1 MDGLA
6 LRADRDA
13 ASAIMAGSKAFTVIM
28 GAAAIGLVLLSVLFM
43 VHVSAKG
50 PAAGATAAVAGN
62 ALENYTYSIGMQ
74 AYIYG
79 LAPVIMER
87 TEQQFATTQG
97 MGHAPVNQFGF
108 SSELATPNSTIFVS
122 PNADTLYNSAWLE
135 LGKGPMVLHV
145 PDTNGRYYVEELL
158 DAYTNNFNSIG
169 RRLTGTGEGD
179 YAIVGPGWNG
189 TLPPGVKAIRSPT
202 NTTWIVGRILVNG
215 KQDLPDVLALQKQF
229 TLTPLS
235 QFGKHAGAVTNL
247 TPADFS
253 KAMPSPDAMPD
264 LKFFEE
270 LRVALK
276 NNPPPAG
283 EAALMAVFSQIG
295 LLKNDTPYGQGMNA
309 AVVRGL
315 TRALQDGD
323 QIVTAA
329 FANPQGNKDIN
340 GWSYSTDVGTYGY
353 NYIARAAVAQGG
365 LAANVPEESV
375 YPKAQVDSD
384 GRPLT
389 GANNYVMHFDKGNLP
404 PVDAFWS
411 LTIYNA
417 TTYMLVPNAIGR
429 YAIGDRTSGMKYN
442 SDGSLDIYVRHNAP
456 AGNESNWLPAPQ
468 GELYLILRMYQ
479 PRPEVVNG
487 TYQIPP
493 VKRAQ

>member
-1 MDGLA
+1 M
-6 LRADRDA
+6 
-13 ASAIMAGSKAFTVIM
+13 
-28 GAAAIGLVLLSVLFM
+28 AAAGAGLFLLAILLL
-43 VHVSAKG
+43 VHVSAKAPG
-50 PAAGATAAVAGN
+50 AGTLGAGN
-62 ALENYTYSIGMQ
+62 LQALENDTYSIGVQ

-87 TEQQFATTQG
+87 TERQFVTTPG

-108 SSELATPNSTIFVS
+108 ATAMATPDNAIFVS

-135 LGKGPMVLHV
+135 LGKGPVVLHV
-145 PDTNGRYYVEELL
+145 PDTGGRYYVEELL
-158 DAYTNNFNSIG
+158 DAYTNNFNSVG

-179 YAIVGPGWNG
+179 YAIVGPEWNG
-189 TLPPGVKAIRSPT
+189 TLPPGVRELRSPT
-202 NTTWIVGRILVNG
+202 NTTWIVGRILVKGN
-215 KQDLPDVLALQKQF
+215 QDLPDVLALQKQF

-235 QFGKHAGAVTNL
+235 QFGKQAGAVTNL
-247 TPADFS
+247 TPADLG
-253 KAMPSPDAMPD
+253 KAMPSPAAIPD

-295 LLKNDTPYGQGMNA
+295 LLKNDTPYGQGMNP

-315 TRALQDGD
+315 TRALHDGD

-353 NYIARAAVAQGG
+353 NYLARAAVAQGG
-365 LAANVPEESV
+365 LAANIPEESV

-384 GRPLT
+384 GQPLT

-404 PVDAFWS
+404 PVGAFWS
-411 LTIYNA
+411 LTVYNA
-417 TTYMLVPNAIGR
+417 TTYMLVPNSIDR
-429 YAIGDRTSGMKYN
+429 YAIGDRTSGLKYN
-442 SDGSLDIYVRHNAP
+442 PDGSLDICIRRNAP
-456 AGNESNWLPAPQ
+456 AGNESNWLPAP
-468 GELYLILRMYQ
+468 GGDFYLLLRMYQ
-479 PRPEVVNG
+479 PRPEVLNG

-493 VKRAQ
+493 VQRTGASTGIKDSM